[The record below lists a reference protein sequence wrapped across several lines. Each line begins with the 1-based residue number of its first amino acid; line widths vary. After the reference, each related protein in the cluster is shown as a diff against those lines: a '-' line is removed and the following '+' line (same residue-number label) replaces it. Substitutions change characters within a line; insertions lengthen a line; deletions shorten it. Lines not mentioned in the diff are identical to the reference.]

1 MAEKITITI
10 NGQQVEAEKGMTVL
24 EAARSADIYIPT
36 LCHYPDLEPYG
47 GCRLCIVEIENMR
60 GMPTACTTPVT
71 NGMVITTE
79 SEGLHEVRRMALEL
93 ILSSHPC
100 DCLECHRRERCGP
113 YDVCLRH
120 VAVTDRCVVCP
131 SNGICELQQVVDYV
145 GVHELRVSKDTRT
158 VPVDTS
164 NPFFDLDRNRC
175 ILCARCVRTCQ
186 EITGV
191 GAIDMSYRGYA
202 MKVATFGDTSLMDS
216 ICRSCGE
223 CMVRCPVGAL
233 TPKETTR
240 PEKEVKTVCTY
251 CGVGCQMYL
260 GVKDNKVV
268 SVRGNEEGP
277 ANHGR
282 LCVKGR
288 FGIAEFVNHPERLT
302 APLVRKNGTLVETSW
317 DEALSIVAGKLGSY
331 KGEEV
336 SVISSAR
343 STNEDNYVMQ
353 KLARAVL
360 GTNNV
365 DHCARL

>member
-1 MAEKITITI
+1 MDKITLTI
-10 NGQQVEAEKGMTVL
+10 NGQEVQATRGMTVL
-24 EAARSADIYIPT
+24 EAATAAGIYIPT

-60 GMPTACTTPVT
+60 GLPTACTTPAT
-71 NGMVITTE
+71 DGMVVTTE
-79 SEGLHEVRRMALEL
+79 ATAINEVRRASLEL
-93 ILSSHPC
+93 ILSTHPC

-131 SNGICELQQVVDYV
+131 SNGTCELQKVVDYM
-145 GVHELRVSKDTRT
+145 GVRELRVAKDPKR
-158 VPVDTS
+158 VPADTS

-191 GAIDMSYRGYA
+191 GAIDMAYRGYDV
-202 MKVATFGDTSLMDS
+202 KVATFGDTELMES

-233 TPKETTR
+233 TPKETSH
-240 PEKEVKTVCTY
+240 PEREVKTICPY

-260 GVKDNKVV
+260 GVKDEKVV
-268 SVRGNEEGP
+268 SVRGDEEGP
-277 ANHGR
+277 ANQGR

-288 FGIAEFVNHPERLT
+288 FGIAEFVNHKDRLT
-302 APLVRKNGTLVETSW
+302 TPLVRKNGRLEETSW
-317 DEALSIVAGKLGSY
+317 EEALNTIASRLGRYHGDEVA
-331 KGEEV
+331 
-336 SVISSAR
+336 VISSAK

-360 GTNNV
+360 GTNSV